1 MRVAHTRRF
10 LAAAVALLLAVPG
23 AWLMARG
30 TTVDDSALVARV
42 RTGQFRAIVKTSG
55 ELRATK
61 FLRITGPADAQAA
74 QQFQMKISSLVPEG
88 TVVKAGDIV
97 AELDRA
103 AVGARLVEVTTA
115 FQKVQARF
123 EQTALDTSL
132 GLSKARGEIRT
143 LQLGLEERKVA
154 REQARHEA
162 PAVKRR
168 AEIDHE

>member
-1 MRVAHTRRF
+1 MDIARNRRF
-10 LAAAVALLLAVPG
+10 LAATVAVLLVVPG
-23 AWLMARG
+23 AWVMSRDTG
-30 TTVDDSALVARV
+30 VDDSAL
-42 RTGQFRAIVKTSG
+42 GAIVKTSG

-61 FLRITGPADAQAA
+61 ILRITGPADAQAA

-103 AVGARLVEVTTA
+103 AVGTRLVEVTTA
-115 FQKVQARF
+115 FQKVQSRF
-123 EQTALDTSL
+123 EQAALDTTL

-168 AEIDHE
+168 AEIDHERAERAL